1 VKNLFS
7 VMVIM
12 LAGMA
17 LRGQALEQHAFFSG
31 REYSI
36 DLKLPPENFSG
47 KNASWT
53 ILSRGS
59 RVGQGKLTAD
69 DQLMRF
75 MMRELRPGM
84 VISASMRIGGVRRSM
99 IANLY
104 FFSDKPFAEMR
115 SLSNLNIVL
124 WPKESDLGGTLDK
137 FGLPHTKVTELKE
150 FEGDV
155 LLLGGADF
163 NIEDGL
169 SLQLLKLAREG
180 KKIIITPPLVGKF
193 KLPNDEFSKVSIIP
207 RNGLKSMR
215 REFDN
220 LPLASSIDI
229 DVNGKELLMKFVS
242 GNNGIGGAVIDIG
255 NGMII
260 FSGWSLTDINNPTAI
275 YLLRQYLD
283 PSFR

>member
-1 VKNLFS
+1 MKNLFS

-84 VISASMRIGGVRRSM
+84 VISASMRIGGVKRSM

-180 KKIIITPPLVGKF
+180 KKI
-193 KLPNDEFSKVSIIP
+193 
-207 RNGLKSMR
+207 
-215 REFDN
+215 
-220 LPLASSIDI
+220 
-229 DVNGKELLMKFVS
+229 
-242 GNNGIGGAVIDIG
+242 
-255 NGMII
+255 
-260 FSGWSLTDINNPTAI
+260 
-275 YLLRQYLD
+275 
-283 PSFR
+283 